1 MVKYKVVILAL
12 VFLAVLFASLSLT
25 PWKSTGQAQPFSFVQ
40 NPGERLPES
49 RIGDIGLEIFT
60 IYVFP
65 FEILALVLT
74 AALVGAVYVARREA
88 V

>member
-1 MVKYKVVILAL
+1 MVKFKAVILAL
-12 VFLAVLFASLSLT
+12 AFLAVLFASFSIT
-25 PWKSTGQAQPFSFVQ
+25 SWKSTGEAQPIPFEKT
-40 NPGERLPES
+40 PGERLPES
-49 RIGDIGLEIFT
+49 RIGDIGMEIFT
-60 IYVFP
+60 TYVFP